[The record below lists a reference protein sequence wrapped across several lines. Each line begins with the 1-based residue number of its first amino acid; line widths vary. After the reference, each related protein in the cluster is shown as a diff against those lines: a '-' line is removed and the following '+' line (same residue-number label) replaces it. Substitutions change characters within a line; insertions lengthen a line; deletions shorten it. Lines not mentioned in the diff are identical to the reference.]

1 MRRTS
6 ETCLKVRGAWSFG
19 HGNLFFSLA
28 VHFPF
33 SGTDHRRRGRS
44 HYGMLPRTDDDC
56 QLHMKIA
63 QVLSYYR
70 KIYSAKSLDSPKPRS
85 EAALY
90 IFLFFLFPFSVF
102 FSFFIFFCFFV
113 YFFPIAR
120 FILILYFA
128 FVLRFIL
135 IKFFSGLLS
144 TAATW
149 RRMVSGA
156 KRKTRQIYSFVKTRK
171 ITQNK

>member
-1 MRRTS
+1 MH
-6 ETCLKVRGAWSFG
+6 VRDLSQRARGLVVWTWQP
-19 HGNLFFSLA
+19 FFLVSCP
-28 VHFPF
+28 FPF

-70 KIYSAKSLDSPKPRS
+70 KIYSANLWTALSPAPRQPCT
-85 EAALY
+85 
-90 IFLFFLFPFSVF
+90 FFCFLFPFSEV
-102 FSFFIFFCFFV
+102 FFCFFCFL
-113 YFFPIAR
+113 YIFPIAR

-135 IKFFSGLLS
+135 IKFFSGLSS